1 MAHPYNKHGD
11 RIRKL
16 FAAASR
22 EVVIVAPFMKVDAL
36 RSLLDVI
43 SRDVF
48 VRCVTRWIPRE
59 IAAGVSDLEVL
70 DMLEERGNCRLS
82 LVDTL
87 HAKIY
92 IGDDDCLAGSSNVT
106 HSGLG
111 EGDTGGNIE
120 VLVETVICNPGVK
133 DTLDQIARSERRATR
148 AMAESTRRL
157 ANSLNVLKT
166 NTLGQNYVWFPCS
179 RRPEAAFQFYQEPP
193 IEHIGAADR
202 YTVIDVANLELQVGL
217 DRIRFNE
224 GVRALLSAI
233 PIAEDILVS
242 STDIMVRLSDV
253 HAYIEALP
261 ETEFSVMDRW
271 NAFVEWMVYFFPE
284 EVMKQE
290 ITEIGLR
297 RAKRIV

>member
-1 MAHPYNKHGD
+1 MAHPHNKHGD

-16 FAAASR
+16 FAGASK
-22 EVVIVAPFMKVDAL
+22 EVMIVAPFIKVDVL

-43 SRDVF
+43 SKDVF

-70 DMLEERGNCRLS
+70 DVLEQRGNCRLS

-106 HSGLG
+106 RLGLG
-111 EGDTGGNIE
+111 EGDAEGNIE
-120 VLVETVICNPGVK
+120 VLIETESCNPGIT
-133 DTLDQIARSERRATR
+133 DTLDQIASSERKATKVV
-148 AMAESTRRL
+148 AEYTRRL
-157 ANSLNVLKT
+157 ANSLKVFNT
-166 NTLGQNYVWFPCS
+166 NTLQQNYVWFPCS
-179 RRPEAAFQFYQEPP
+179 RKPEMAFQFYQDPP

-202 YTVIDVANLELQVGL
+202 YTVVDVASLELQVGL
-217 DRIRFNE
+217 DRNRFNE

-233 PIAEDILVS
+233 PIAGDILAS
-242 STDIMVRLSDV
+242 ARDITIRLSDV
-253 HAYIEALP
+253 HAYIEELP
-261 ETEFSVMDRW
+261 ETGFSVTDRW
-271 NAFVEWMVYFFPE
+271 NAFVEWMVYFFPS

-290 ITEIGLR
+290 IVEIGLR
-297 RAKRIV
+297 RAKRVV